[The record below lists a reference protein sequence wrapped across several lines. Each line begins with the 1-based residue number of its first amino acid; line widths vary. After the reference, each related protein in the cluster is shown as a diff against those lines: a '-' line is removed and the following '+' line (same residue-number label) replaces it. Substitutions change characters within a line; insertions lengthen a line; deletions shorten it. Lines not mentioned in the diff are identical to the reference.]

1 MVKEHEKAA
10 VFVQYNQ
17 QRRHRQLVSSGMAAQ
32 GLIQPPIC
40 IAPLGERTE
49 STNSGSEGRN
59 GRFRFCQIHNNNNN
73 NNNRNPRIN
82 SIIEILLRR
91 FSPTIIPIPS
101 ISGTRKRI
109 RVGGIGKSS
118 RHESM
123 DRHPLPDLLAAVY

>member
-1 MVKEHEKAA
+1 MKEHEKAA

-17 QRRHRQLVSSGMAAQ
+17 RHRQLVSSGMAAL

-73 NNNRNPRIN
+73 NNRNPRIN

-109 RVGGIGKSS
+109 QVGGIGKRS

-123 DRHPLPDLLAAVY
+123 DRHPPPDLLAAVY